1 MDFFLAVQQ
10 SFDRRRTTL
19 RFGRRFEQWRRGS
32 RELRRFSDVDD
43 LLAAVTAGGLGW
55 APTDAALAALARQ
68 AAREGV
74 SRRAD
79 DDATCLLLALLIGPL
94 TRRTRDADI
103 AGPLDDEDAQA
114 EVVAGL
120 WEAVVAMGP
129 PCSGVARFLVNAAR
143 RRARGAARRELDFR
157 RRRREL
163 RYEVDAAATSSTGN
177 PEEVLASAE
186 ARGVLTSLERE
197 LIARTRLENVSPNE
211 LCEELSRRAA
221 FLRRDRAEVRVVA
234 WLKGLPPPSR
244 FNAGG
249 RRALLG
255 RSGSPSVS
263 GLRGDPKQSHVGSE
277 RKEVK
282 THLDGLVSHSPRRS
296 DATKLSGA
304 SDTDG

>member
-10 SFDRRRTTL
+10 SFDGRRTTL
-19 RFGRRFEQWRRGS
+19 RFGRRFDQWRGGGS
-32 RELRRFSDVDD
+32 ELRHFSDVDD
-43 LLAAVTAGGLGW
+43 LLARVTAGGLGSPV
-55 APTDAALAALARQ
+55 ADLALGALVRQ
-68 AAREGV
+68 AAGGGA
-74 SRRAD
+74 SCGAD

-94 TRRTRDADI
+94 AKRSTDADI
-103 AGPLDDEDAQA
+103 AGPLDSEDAQA

-120 WEAVVAMGP
+120 WEAVMATRP

-143 RRARGAARRELDFR
+143 RRARGAARHELDFR

-163 RYEVDAAATSSTGN
+163 RDEIDASAVPSTGN
-177 PEEVLASAE
+177 PEEVLAAAE
-186 ARGVLTSLERE
+186 TRGVLTPIERE
-197 LIARTRLENVSPNE
+197 LIARTRLEDVSPDE
-211 LCEELSRRAA
+211 VCDELSRRAA

-263 GLRGDPKQSHVGSE
+263 GLRGDPAQSHDGSE
-277 RKEVK
+277 RKEVE

-296 DATKLSGA
+296 DATKPSGA
-304 SDTDG
+304 SQSDG